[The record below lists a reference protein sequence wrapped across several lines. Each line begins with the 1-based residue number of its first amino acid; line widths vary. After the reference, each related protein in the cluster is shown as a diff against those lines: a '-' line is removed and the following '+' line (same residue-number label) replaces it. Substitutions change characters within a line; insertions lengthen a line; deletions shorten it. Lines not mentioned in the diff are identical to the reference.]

1 MGSYC
6 SGEEGKRWWEDL
18 QTLSDWGDPWTKH
31 MITGRQYN
39 GTTEFQSG
47 AEDLGSLGDIWEDA
61 KKLRGVPQSRGN
73 VLQVSGKGGALI
85 WIGDFFYRRQWRE
98 WWRGLTSDFR
108 YISLEIGI
116 CVIHLGRGLPQM
128 RRKYRKHQKHS
139 RLHLILV

>member
-1 MGSYC
+1 
-6 SGEEGKRWWEDL
+6 
-18 QTLSDWGDPWTKH
+18 

-39 GTTEFQSG
+39 GTTEFQAG

-61 KKLRGVPQSRGN
+61 KKLRGVPQSGGN

-98 WWRGLTSDFR
+98 WWRGLISDFW

-116 CVIHLGRGLPQM
+116 CVIHLGCGLPQM

-139 RLHLILV
+139 RLHLILL